1 MDTTA
6 SVFYAGRSKGMPR
19 PLTGQEREAFLA
31 EPHVAVIS
39 LPADDGRPPLAFP
52 GWYAFLGGDRITHYT
67 QRTEPRSR
75 KLRLLREGSVLSLCV
90 QRADPPYRYVTVEGT
105 VLDENGAPTAE
116 QRLAIIGRYLAEGE
130 ARAYLDD
137 EIASGVAVS
146 VFTIRADRWTGFDF
160 AEDGG

>member
-1 MDTTA
+1 MT
-6 SVFYAGRSKGMPR
+6 R

-31 EPHVAVIS
+31 EPRVAVIS

-90 QRADPPYRYVTVEGT
+90 QREDPPYRYVTVEGT
-105 VLDENGAPTAE
+105 VLDENEAPTDE

-137 EIASGVAVS
+137 EIASGAAVS

-160 AEDGG
+160 AEDAE